1 MKKIMMY
8 TLSTCP
14 WCKKAKSFFA
24 ERNIPFEFIDYDKA
38 SKDEQH
44 KIMEVCSSYGEGISF
59 PFVIIGE
66 DVVVGYNPHKY
77 EKLLEP

>member
-1 MKKIMMY
+1 MMY

-38 SKDEQH
+38 SKEEQR
-44 KIMEVCSSYGEGISF
+44 KIMEVCSAYGEGISF
-59 PFVIIGE
+59 PFAIIGD
-66 DVVVGYNPHKY
+66 DVVVGYDPQKY
-77 EKLLEP
+77 QKLLEP